1 MSLDSDF
8 FITYDEYGFQG
19 YLWCGYQDLNHRLL
33 QNSKHENLFKHQLSC
48 IAAIKPAPNDYEGK
62 HTKAIAS
69 AMAAPAEKRLLMLDN
84 INENI

>member
-1 MSLDSDF
+1 MGIWFSRLSVVW
-8 FITYDEYGFQG
+8 
-19 YLWCGYQDLNHRLL
+19 LSRPKSRLL
-33 QNSKHENLFKHQLSC
+33 QNSKLENLFKHQLSC

-62 HTKAIAS
+62 HTKAMAS